1 MGAAHAQLGY
11 TAIARDTAIDRL
23 AQTCIYL
30 SQTCIYL
37 RESII
42 ARNSAAAAFSC

>member
-1 MGAAHAQLGY
+1 MGAAHAQLGD
-11 TAIARDTAIDRL
+11 TAIARDTAVASGLL
-23 AQTCIYL
+23 AH
-30 SQTCIYL
+30 TCIYL